1 VETGGCF
8 QNVVEKITRKI
19 FSAGSQRVKICKY
32 NMAVYVPTA
41 GS

>member
-1 VETGGCF
+1 VYTGGWI

-32 NMAVYVPTA
+32 NMAEYVLTA